1 MQVRPYDCGVRI
13 AVLCLLPLIA
23 ACQRNA
29 PADTAHATGYV
40 EATDIKVAAK
50 VPGRVETVAVAEGAR
65 VEAGAVL
72 VTLATTDADL
82 ALRRVRAER
91 DQAAA
96 MLKLTTAGSRIEDV
110 RQAEAQLAAA
120 ASDRQAAEA
129 DVAAARV
136 DESRFGQLLKNKAG
150 SQKQYDDAV
159 AKRTLAEARLKAAAD
174 RAGAA
179 RAVLDRLHAGSRPE
193 EIAAA
198 RARVA
203 VVDAQIATLERDRT
217 EATIVAPTA
226 GIVGSRFVE
235 PGELV
240 AAGTPLILLLDLD
253 HAWASVY
260 VEEPV
265 VPRLKIDQAV
275 SVVTDAGDRLPG
287 RISFIASRAE
297 FTPRNVQT
305 ADERAKLVYRVKV
318 AVDNK
323 QGILKPGMPVEV
335 DLGLPAR

>member
-1 MQVRPYDCGVRI
+1 VRS
-13 AVLCLLPLIA
+13 VLGPFPLVLLA
-23 ACQRNA
+23 FVSACQRGA
-29 PADTAHATGYV
+29 PADTARATGYV
-40 EATDIKVAAK
+40 EATDVRVAAK
-50 VPGRVETVAVAEGAR
+50 VPGRVETVTVAEGAR
-65 VEAGAVL
+65 VESGAVL
-72 VTLATTDADL
+72 VTIATTDIDL
-82 ALRRVRAER
+82 ALRKARAER

-96 MLKLTTAGSRIEDV
+96 MLKLANAGAREEDV

-120 ASDRQAAEA
+120 RSDRQAAES
-129 DVAAARV
+129 DLAAARS
-136 DESRFGQLLKNKAG
+136 DEARFEQLLKSRAG

-159 AKRTLAEARLKAAAD
+159 SRRTLAEARLRATAD

-179 RAVLDRLHAGSRPE
+179 KAVLDRLSAGSRPG
-193 EIAAA
+193 EIAGA

-203 VVDAQIATLERDRT
+203 VVDAQIAALERDRT
-217 EATIVAPTA
+217 ETSVIAPM
-226 GIVGSRFVE
+226 GGVVGSRFVE

-253 HAWASVY
+253 HAWANVY

-275 SVVTDAGDRLPG
+275 TIVTDAGDRLPG
-287 RISFIASRAE
+287 RVSFIASRAE

>member
-1 MQVRPYDCGVRI
+1 MRI
-13 AVLCLLPLIA
+13 GPVILLVLVA
-23 ACQRNA
+23 ACQRGQ
-29 PADTAHATGYV
+29 PADTARATGYV
-40 EATDIKVAAK
+40 EATDVRVAAK
-50 VPGRVETVAVAEGAR
+50 VPGRVETVTVAEGVR

-72 VTLATTDADL
+72 VTLATTDVDL
-82 ALRRVRAER
+82 ALRRARAER

-96 MLKLTTAGSRIEDV
+96 MLKLTTAGARAEDV

-120 ASDRQAAEA
+120 RAEREAAEA
-129 DVAAARV
+129 DLASART
-136 DESRFGQLLKNKAG
+136 DEARFGQLLKSKAG

-159 AKRTLAEARLKAAAD
+159 ARRTLAEARVKAAAD
-174 RAGAA
+174 RAAAA
-179 RAVLDRLHAGSRPE
+179 RAVLDRLAAGSRPE

-203 VVDAQIATLERDRT
+203 VAEAQIAALERDRAET
-217 EATIVAPTA
+217 SVVAPTA
-226 GIVGSRFVE
+226 GVVGSRFVE

-240 AAGTPLILLLDLD
+240 SAGTPLILLLDLD
-253 HAWASVY
+253 HAWANVY

-265 VPRLKIDQAV
+265 VPRIKIDQAV
-275 SVVTDAGDRLPG
+275 TVVTDAGDRLPG
-287 RISFIASRAE
+287 RVSFIASRAE

-318 AVDNK
+318 AVDNR